1 MLWLRVVYLRTNL
14 LNFWISKQFLW
25 PGCIDFICVFL
36 QLRKKIIG
44 RFFSLFSF
52 LFRKKKRKMETKIFI
67 SVIIEWVVQLE
78 AESLTQFLLAIS
90 SEKLFRIFKISI
102 FFSQNSI
109 LERKNEWKIK
119 IKKLFVC
126 YFSKFDKCSLMAAHE
141 LKCFSFDF
149 ILFIK
154 IYIVDLAENFC
165 LTIFWLG
172 LEKVEKVFWSR
183 KFPFGHEKIVK
194 NLFRSK
200 TKINNSN

>member
-1 MLWLRVVYLRTNL
+1 MGRATRSGVTDSVSTC
-14 LNFWISKQFLW
+14 NFKWKTVSNFQNFN
-25 PGCIDFICVFL
+25 
-36 QLRKKIIG
+36 
-44 RFFSLFSF
+44 FFF
-52 LFRKKKRKMETKIFI
+52 
-67 SVIIEWVVQLE
+67 
-78 AESLTQFLLAIS
+78 
-90 SEKLFRIFKISI
+90 
-102 FFSQNSI
+102 QNSI